1 MYFHSKITFSCA
13 STGRAYVLDPGN
25 CDPLS
30 FKTTTQWTQHYD
42 RVHTHIHHGHM
53 NVYIL
58 THTHTHTPW
67 THACMHAHTHNVC
80 VYMCTALESS
90 QRPPCAKLLSFLLL
104 FFSFL
109 YLILR
114 QGLTIYPDWLAWI
127 LIYNPGL
134 KLRDLSASDS
144 QVMGWKICATMP
156 GFDLS
161 LCWARGWPWLLSLSD
176 RFRCSNAE
184 LL

>member
-1 MYFHSKITFSCA
+1 MSWTLETVILCPLRQQLNEPNTMIECTHTYSMDICMH
-13 STGRAYVLDPGN
+13 AYL
-25 CDPLS
+25 
-30 FKTTTQWTQHYD
+30 HI
-42 RVHTHIHHGHM
+42 HTHIHHGHM
-53 NVYIL
+53 HVC
-58 THTHTHTPW
+58 THTHT
-67 THACMHAHTHNVC
+67 MC
-80 VYMCTALESS
+80 VYICVQPLKAA
-90 QRPPCAKLLSFLLL
+90 RGLLVLNCSVFFSF

-161 LCWARGWPWLLSLSD
+161 LCWARWWPWLLSLRD